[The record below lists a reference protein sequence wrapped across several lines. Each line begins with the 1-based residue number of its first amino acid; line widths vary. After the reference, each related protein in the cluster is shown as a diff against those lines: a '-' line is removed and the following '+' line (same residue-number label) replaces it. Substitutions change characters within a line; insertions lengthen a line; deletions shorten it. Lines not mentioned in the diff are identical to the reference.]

1 MSPAAALQ
9 PSSQQV
15 VQLTEPPLIDV
26 FTARRYGDV
35 AAPASE
41 RVLKASLCR
50 CQGVK
55 ASIGG
60 RRGARGLGWEARGGS
75 SETLR
80 ANLLQASYCLC
91 FPRHPK
97 PAPRVCACVCATSF

>member
-60 RRGARGLGWEARGGS
+60 RRGARGLGWGGEGRLQRDPPCELAPGVVLSVLS
-75 SETLR
+75 SSP
-80 ANLLQASYCLC
+80 QAG
-91 FPRHPK
+91 
-97 PAPRVCACVCATSF
+97 PARVCVRVCH